1 MIDLMILVGIGF
13 VLGAACFTA
22 YDFHFQRG
30 KAGFSWVGL
39 LSLFVSLLIDVLAT
53 PLLRVPGSP
62 ALVLFGLGSGYVLLS
77 SFAFGVMVNFFVSKP
92 LSYFTGKSAFM
103 AGRARISG
111 SAGFWQRRAVDVSQL
126 KQPVTRRFRKLW
138 LVLIVLSVLVP
149 ASFAVASIQFQASIS
164 TSGNIKAVG
173 ISVYSDPLGTVVA
186 TKIDWGM
193 LEPGQ
198 KVNSTLYLKNTSNVP
213 VFVSLAVGNFNPA
226 SGQTYLAC
234 TWNYSGG
241 TLNPGVIVPVTLTL
255 TVASTITGITAF
267 SFDLGITGSG

>member
-1 MIDLMILVGIGF
+1 MIDLIILVGIGF

-30 KAGFSWVGL
+30 KAGFNWVSL
-39 LSLFVSLLIDVLAT
+39 LSLFLSLLIDGLAA

-77 SFAFGVMVNFFVSKP
+77 SFAFGVMVNFFVAKP
-92 LSYFTGKSAFM
+92 LSYYASKSSFV
-103 AGRARISG
+103 AGRGRISR
-111 SAGFWQRRAVDVSQL
+111 SAGFWQRRAADVSQL
-126 KQPVTRRFRKLW
+126 KQPVARRFRKLW
-138 LVLIVLSVLVP
+138 IVLIIVVILVP
-149 ASFAVASIQFQASIS
+149 ASFVVAAIQFQASIG

-173 ISVYSDPLGTVVA
+173 ISVYSDPLGVNVA
-186 TKIDWGM
+186 TKLDWGM

-213 VFVSLAVGNFNPA
+213 VFVSIAVGNFNPA

-234 TWNYSGG
+234 TWNYNGG
-241 TLNPGVIVPVTLTL
+241 NLNPGTIVPVTLTL
-255 TVASTITGITAF
+255 NVASTITGITSF

>member
-13 VLGAACFTA
+13 VLGAACYSA

-30 KAGFSWVGL
+30 KAAFNWVSL
-39 LSLFVSLLIDVLAT
+39 LSLFVSLLIDAFT
-53 PLLRVPGSP
+53 SPLLRVPGSP

-77 SFAFGVMVNFFVSKP
+77 SFAFGVMVNFFVSRP
-92 LSYFTGKSAFM
+92 LAYFTGKSAFM
-103 AGRARISG
+103 AGRHRTAVS
-111 SAGFWQRRAVDVSQL
+111 GFWVRRAADVSQL
-126 KQPVTRRFRKLW
+126 KQPVTRKFRKLW
-138 LVLIVLSVLVP
+138 LVLIVLAVLVP
-149 ASFAVASIQFQASIS
+149 ASFAVAALQFQVSIG

-173 ISVYSDPLGTVVA
+173 VSVYSDSGGTIVA
-186 TKIDWGM
+186 SKVDWGM

-198 KVNSTLYLKNTSNVP
+198 KVSATLYLKNTSNVP
-213 VFVSLAVGNFNPA
+213 VSVSLAVGNFNPA

-241 TLNPGVIVPVTLTL
+241 VLNPGNIVGVTLTL
-255 TVASTITGITAF
+255 NVASTITGITAF